1 MCICFVS
8 DNMRDTD
15 RGHLGMK
22 LFTVKKLIYC
32 SHGNISML
40 IMNIK
45 KKDNN

>member
-22 LFTVKKLIYC
+22 LFTVKKINLLFTREYQYV
-32 SHGNISML
+32 
-40 IMNIK
+40 
-45 KKDNN
+45 DNEY